1 MGKKKTSSSGIKLLL
16 EAMVLEKNIQ
26 IEVIKGL
33 IKDGYEKQA
42 VFSVFNS
49 MDDVEN
55 ENAVENL
62 VKNENVLRAVYDS
75 LLRKAKIALYQAGRR
90 YGLDDK
96 LTQIFDENSDS
107 ADYRA
112 SLAPGSSS
120 PSSKKVLEY
129 VACAETAA
137 LMAGEVGLIYVPVAV
152 LNGKDVNDVCEQIS
166 LSLHRMRE
174 AIGLVVRYFD
184 KKDKNKGCCSLLTVL
199 DAVNSA
205 YYEKKDRD
213 IVVTK

>member
-1 MGKKKTSSSGIKLLL
+1 MGKKKTSIELLL
-16 EAMVLEKNIQ
+16 ELKENIRT
-26 IEVIKGL
+26 EVIEGL

-49 MDDVEN
+49 MCNINN
-55 ENAVENL
+55 ENINNENVENL
-62 VKNENVLRAVYDS
+62 VKNEDVLRAMYDS

-120 PSSKKVLEY
+120 PSSKEVFRY
-129 VACAETAA
+129 IVYAGVATM
-137 LMAGEVGLIYVPVAV
+137 MAGDVGAYYLLPVAA
-152 LNGKDVNDVCEQIS
+152 LNGKNVSDVSEQIS
-166 LSLHRMRE
+166 LSLGRIRKALH
-174 AIGLVVRYFD
+174 LVIPYFD
-184 KKDKNKGCCSLLTVL
+184 KEFTPDNFDKKGLFVPFFIISFCS
-199 DAVNSA
+199 NF
-205 YYEKKDRD
+205 YY
-213 IVVTK
+213 